1 MRDKITQPLRLLI
14 VLMMFVISLGLQA
27 IQVQAVAAVP
37 QVSYRNH
44 VQNVG
49 CQGYV
54 KDGAMSGTSGRSLR
68 LEGINIRISGMNG
81 GIEYQTHVQSI
92 GWQAWK
98 KNDQMSGTS
107 GRGLR
112 LEGIRIRLTGEISKY
127 YDVYYRTHV
136 QSVGWQDWQVN
147 GGMSGTS
154 GRSLRLEGIQI
165 KLEPK
170 PQTKTG
176 DRLTYSTHIQNYG
189 WQQAAGEG
197 QSSGSWGKALRL
209 EAIKINVAPELKSQ
223 IEYTTHV
230 QRIGWRPYVKA
241 GQMSGT
247 SGKALRLE
255 GIKIRWQQNAPA
267 AEQYDIVYRTHIEGI
282 GWQNWVK
289 NDAMSGTTG
298 QSKRLEAIEIKL
310 VDKIPVS
317 QVTATVNKSTL
328 TVGETAHITATVSPS
343 NAFNKAV
350 TYSSSDTAV
359 ATVDSTDKV
368 TAKKAGTAV
377 LIVKTADGGKTAT
390 IKITVT
396 APVVTVPVTG
406 VSLTSS
412 ATTLDVGKTAQL
424 TATVSPSNATNK
436 AVAYSSSDT
445 AVATVDS
452 TGKVT
457 AKKAGTA
464 TLTVKKADVSK
475 TATIKIIVTDPVAT
489 IPVTG
494 VSLTSSATTLDVGK
508 TAQLTATV
516 SPSNATN
523 KAVAYSSSDT
533 AVATVD
539 STGKVTAKKAGT
551 ATLTVKTADGGK
563 TAISNIIVTS
573 SETSKKIELTYSVA
587 NGEACVTGF
596 IEVVKPVIEG
606 DPLDL
611 VIPTSTII
619 NGVTYPVTTIGEK
632 AFLNRA
638 AIATDD
644 TPRYVIANL
653 MIPDSIRTIG
663 DYSFGGNY
671 YLTHL
676 TIPKGVTTIGEGAF
690 ELCRRLG
697 SVIIP
702 SSVMT
707 IGDHAFHFCSALTTV
722 TIPNPNTSWSDAFD
736 SNVIVNQP
744 TS

>member
-37 QVSYRNH
+37 QVSYRTH

-230 QRIGWRPYVKA
+230 QSIGWRPYVKA

-359 ATVDSTDKV
+359 ATVDSTGKV

-377 LIVKTADGGKTAT
+377 LIVKTADG
-390 IKITVT
+390 
-396 APVVTVPVTG
+396 
-406 VSLTSS
+406 
-412 ATTLDVGKTAQL
+412 GKTAQL

-445 AVATVDS
+445 T
-452 TGKVT
+452 
-457 AKKAGTA
+457 
-464 TLTVKKADVSK
+464 
-475 TATIKIIVTDPVAT
+475 
-489 IPVTG
+489 
-494 VSLTSSATTLDVGK
+494 
-508 TAQLTATV
+508 
-516 SPSNATN
+516 
-523 KAVAYSSSDT
+523 
-533 AVATVD
+533 VATVD

-563 TAISNIIVTS
+563 TVISNIIVTS